1 MTVVDA
7 DVVRILE
14 DLLPARFGG
23 GAEDYQLVEDQVAPD
38 GSSLRLLVH
47 PRLGPVDPA
56 AVTRLFFDT
65 LGAVTPSAQL
75 MGLTWNGSGLLRV
88 ERRPPHVT
96 GSGPSSISTW
106 TVNDVHAPGA
116 ECPESRAAPLAAR
129 RWPALADPARSRP
142 ARPA

>member
-1 MTVVDA
+1 MTVLDA

-38 GSSLRLLVH
+38 GSSLCLFVH

-65 LGAVTPSAQL
+65 LGAASPSAQL

-96 GSGPSSISTW
+96 GSGK
-106 TVNDVHAPGA
+106 VLHLHVDR
-116 ECPESRAAPLAAR
+116 E
-129 RWPALADPARSRP
+129 
-142 ARPA
+142 